1 MESLETWFSKRDIFA
16 NVSAEMLEQAS
27 CQLSDQF
34 WFLPPTVIAAA
45 DGEIESPELAR
56 CDLENLAYVCCP
68 GLSLQEE
75 LERGHEKGGELD
87 AVK

>member
-1 MESLETWFSKRDIFA
+1 MESLDAWFAKREIFTR
-16 NVSAEMLEQAS
+16 VSAAALEEAS
-27 CQLSDQF
+27 CRLSDQF

-45 DGEIESPELAR
+45 EGEIESPELAR